1 MRGHF
6 VRLYDFMPGDADVDP
21 STLDDDALWDFGRV
35 LARLGRALRGF
46 FHPAAGRPLLWDI
59 QHVPELRPLAAR
71 VADRDRRELLIRSID
86 RFEQRVLPRWPL
98 LRSQVI
104 HGDLSVNNVTLDGSH
119 EVAGIID
126 FGDMSHTALMAD
138 VTAAWASVVWS
149 RRGEDLYRA
158 AAALLD
164 GYRSVT
170 PLEEVELE
178 LLPELFAARATACAS
193 ISAVRV
199 AENPGNEYIAGF
211 DVDAWPLLELC
222 DELGPE
228 ETARRFGFRSF
239 TRAKPMG
246 ELLRRRS
253 AALGSALMPPTY
265 ARPLQIV
272 EAAGVWMA
280 DADGRRYLDAYNNVP
295 VVGHSHPRVVE
306 ALAQQARTLNTNMR
320 YVHEAA
326 IELAERLLASMP
338 ADSGLDTVMFVNSGS
353 EANDLAWRIATAF
366 TGAGGGLS
374 SEYAYHG
381 ISAVIADLSPEGS
394 SAPMAANIERFP
406 PPRADGLGPGGG
418 YRAALER
425 LAERGFAPAAVFVDG
440 AFTSDG
446 VFPPNPSYLEEI
458 LSLTHEA
465 GGLYVADEVQ
475 VGHGRTG
482 DDLWSFAASGIK
494 PDMVTMGKP
503 MGNGY
508 PIAALVTRREIVDR
522 FAQLR
527 EFFSTFGGN
536 PPGTVTALTV
546 LDVIEEEQL
555 VARAKRVGAELRTGI
570 EELAGGHAGIAA
582 VRGWGQLTGVELAG
596 EDGSPDPALA
606 DRVKNGMRERG
617 VLISTTG
624 RQDNVLKIRPPLPFD
639 SRHTDLLHTALAETL
654 AAEGE

>member
-1 MRGHF
+1 M
-6 VRLYDFMPGDADVDP
+6 
-21 STLDDDALWDFGRV
+21 
-35 LARLGRALRGF
+35 
-46 FHPAAGRPLLWDI
+46 
-59 QHVPELRPLAAR
+59 
-71 VADRDRRELLIRSID
+71 
-86 RFEQRVLPRWPL
+86 
-98 LRSQVI
+98 
-104 HGDLSVNNVTLDGSH
+104 
-119 EVAGIID
+119 
-126 FGDMSHTALMAD
+126 
-138 VTAAWASVVWS
+138 
-149 RRGEDLYRA
+149 
-158 AAALLD
+158 
-164 GYRSVT
+164 
-170 PLEEVELE
+170 
-178 LLPELFAARATACAS
+178 
-193 ISAVRV
+193 
-199 AENPGNEYIAGF
+199 
-211 DVDAWPLLELC
+211 
-222 DELGPE
+222 
-228 ETARRFGFRSF
+228 RRFGSRSF
-239 TRAKPMG
+239 TRAKPME

-265 ARPLQIV
+265 ARPLQMV
-272 EAAGVWMA
+272 EAAGVWMI
-280 DADGRRYLDAYNNVP
+280 DAEGNRYLDAYNNVP

-306 ALAQQARTLNTNMR
+306 ALARQARTLNTNMR

-338 ADSGLDTVMFVNSGS
+338 AEGGLDTVMFVNSGS

-406 PPRADGLGPGGG
+406 PPAADGFGPGDG
-418 YRAALER
+418 YRAALGR

-446 VFPPNPSYLEEI
+446 VFPPDPSYLEEV

-546 LDVIEEEQL
+546 LDVIEEEKL

-570 EELAGGHAGIAA
+570 EELAGAHAGIAA

-606 DRVKNGMRERG
+606 DRIKNGMRERG

-624 RQDNVLKIRPPLPFD
+624 RHDNVLKIRPPLPFD
-639 SRHTDLLHTALAETL
+639 SRHADLLHTALAETL
-654 AAEGE
+654 AAEGD

>member
-1 MRGHF
+1 M
-6 VRLYDFMPGDADVDP
+6 
-21 STLDDDALWDFGRV
+21 
-35 LARLGRALRGF
+35 
-46 FHPAAGRPLLWDI
+46 I
-59 QHVPELRPLAAR
+59 
-71 VADRDRRELLIRSID
+71 
-86 RFEQRVLPRWPL
+86 
-98 LRSQVI
+98 
-104 HGDLSVNNVTLDGSH
+104 
-119 EVAGIID
+119 
-126 FGDMSHTALMAD
+126 
-138 VTAAWASVVWS
+138 
-149 RRGEDLYRA
+149 
-158 AAALLD
+158 
-164 GYRSVT
+164 
-170 PLEEVELE
+170 
-178 LLPELFAARATACAS
+178 
-193 ISAVRV
+193 
-199 AENPGNEYIAGF
+199 
-211 DVDAWPLLELC
+211 
-222 DELGPE
+222 
-228 ETARRFGFRSF
+228 
-239 TRAKPMG
+239 
-246 ELLRRRS
+246 
-253 AALGSALMPPTY
+253 
-265 ARPLQIV
+265 
-272 EAAGVWMA
+272 

-306 ALAQQARTLNTNMR
+306 ALARQARTLNTNMR

-338 ADSGLDTVMFVNSGS
+338 ADCGLDTVMFVNSGS

-406 PPRADGLGPGGG
+406 PPGADGSGPGGG

-446 VFPPNPSYLEEI
+446 VFPPDPSYLEEI

-482 DDLWSFAASGIK
+482 EDLWSFAASGIK

-536 PPGTVTALTV
+536 PPGTRDGADRPRRDRGRTTRRARKAGRGGAADRHRGARRRPCRDRRGARLGTADRRRAGRRGRLARSRPGRPGQER
-546 LDVIEEEQL
+546 D
-555 VARAKRVGAELRTGI
+555 ARARRSDQHHGARTTTCSRSARRCPSTHATPIFSTRRSRRPSPPRSTSGRVRKFGQMPASGRARLR
-570 EELAGGHAGIAA
+570 AHGGRPHAGWHVGGRR
-582 VRGWGQLTGVELAG
+582 VRSG
-596 EDGSPDPALA
+596 GSG
-606 DRVKNGMRERG
+606 RRRG
-617 VLISTTG
+617 
-624 RQDNVLKIRPPLPFD
+624 
-639 SRHTDLLHTALAETL
+639 
-654 AAEGE
+654 